1 MKFERQLLED
11 TLTAEVLVLSRLMDA
26 EKRKKGIIRH
36 GVDYRQDA
44 IDAIKQSRAVV
55 IQLLSAK

>member
-1 MKFERQLLED
+1 M
-11 TLTAEVLVLSRLMDA
+11 TAEVLVLSRLMDA